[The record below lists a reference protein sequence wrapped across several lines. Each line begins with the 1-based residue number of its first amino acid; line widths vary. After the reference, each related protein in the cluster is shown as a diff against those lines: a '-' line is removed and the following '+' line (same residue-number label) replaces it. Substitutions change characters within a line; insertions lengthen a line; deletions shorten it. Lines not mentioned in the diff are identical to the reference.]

1 VPSFLKGV
9 LSTGLIVGLTVAVKA
24 QGPSPLPTATG
35 NEKTKPQRIDKAEAS
50 AGQAIYARYC
60 AGCHGASL
68 KGDGPVAA
76 GLVKKPGDL
85 TTIASRNNGVFPFDK
100 VAATIDGRQSKD
112 AHETKDMPI
121 WGEVFALS
129 PGADGAAAERA
140 IARVAHYVWSKQSKV
155 GGAAKE

>member
-1 VPSFLKGV
+1 VPSF
-9 LSTGLIVGLTVAVKA
+9 VKSA
-24 QGPSPLPTATG
+24 PNIALAAGFSMLVSGQNPSPSRPATG
-35 NEKTKPQRIDKAEAS
+35 DEKKSQRHDKAEAS
-50 AGQAIYARYC
+50 AGQAIYVRYC

-100 VAATIDGRQSKD
+100 VAATIDGRETKN

-121 WGEVFALS
+121 WGEVFSLS
-129 PGADGAAAERA
+129 AGNDGPTAERA
-140 IARVAHYVWSKQSKV
+140 ISRLTHYVWSKQSKV
-155 GGAAKE
+155 AEAAKE